1 MVSFASSAAAT
12 NGRSFGTR
20 WPEDTV
26 QRARRGAE
34 IASRPYLCLLNSDT
48 LVTPWC
54 WYTVKEAFEGDSAIG
69 VAGPSTSE
77 SSNEQTVE
85 MAAHCWFYWHDS
97 PICSFAELLTAAYPN
112 PAICDLPWASGFAF
126 FIRRDLWQRLN
137 GFDEH
142 LADYGNELELCKRVR
157 NIRLSGGVG
166 AVRSSYI
173 HHILETKVM

>member
-1 MVSFASSAAAT
+1 MARGHSAACSA
-12 NGRSFGTR
+12 
-20 WPEDTV
+20 
-26 QRARRGAE
+26 GAE

-112 PAICDLPWASGFAF
+112 PVICDLPWASGFAF